1 VLAYST
7 HVRFNDCTHDVRTAS
22 LHGRARAPAHARFLL
37 VAATCVGYVR
47 SRFAATTEASVS
59 DLREWT
65 TKAEA
70 KLLQRRKRARED
82 EEERVNK
89 RFRALTRGLRTQL
102 CLGGLH

>member
-1 VLAYST
+1 MA
-7 HVRFNDCTHDVRTAS
+7 AP
-22 LHGRARAPAHARFLL
+22 RARPRARTRFLL

-82 EEERVNK
+82 KEERVNK
-89 RFRALTRGLRTQL
+89 RFRRALTRGLRTQL